1 MPRRTEPAE
10 LVAARDVLRA
20 NHDAQQDATGAFF
33 NAAARLAAVRREAE
47 ALAADQQV
55 HAGKLAELL
64 GVDTAARVTGWSRGR
79 LAEAQRSQRSRRA
92 SRSAAAGDAADSVG
106 TLTAR
111 GDSSRPWPRD
121 QRRHR
126 PWPDSRTCGT
136 ARRKWS
142 VVPLMCTAPLGN
154 NHANPRH
161 PGAVVALV
169 DLADCPV
176 ARSVRAGCARRVPR
190 RSRAA

>member
-47 ALAADQQV
+47 VLAADQQV

-64 GVDTAARVTGWSRGR
+64 GVDTAARVTGLSRSR

-92 SRSAAAGDAADSVG
+92 SRSAAAADSVG
-106 TLTAR
+106 TLTREA
-111 GDSSRPWPRD
+111 
-121 QRRHR
+121 
-126 PWPDSRTCGT
+126 
-136 ARRKWS
+136 
-142 VVPLMCTAPLGN
+142 TAPDRGPVTN
-154 NHANPRH
+154 ADTDHARI
-161 PGAVVALV
+161 PGPAEQHG
-169 DLADCPV
+169 PSG
-176 ARSVRAGCARRVPR
+176 R
-190 RSRAA
+190 